1 MIVEIVGSP
10 GLGKTTTAARL
21 DDLAVEPDV
30 DFALLSFADYRKLDQ
45 EIGEAAI
52 MRKWR
57 LVRWWTLAPMG
68 WRHPRLV
75 LSVAMLTLLHGRP
88 FGRRVRKAQRLIAH
102 ALFTERLQARYPDRI
117 CVHHDGFMQCLW
129 STVIDSR
136 KLRGQEMI
144 RSIMQDY
151 YARVRPK
158 MILLQVDDALAKS
171 RVFGRTSTGR
181 FNRDSSPKQRA
192 EFERWLDYYRELVS
206 LLPKDL
212 DLTRIDADA
221 PPPVVAEQV
230 MSALCNRFNR
240 GGRSSIGR
248 S

>member
-10 GLGKTTTAARL
+10 GLGKTTTAAKL
-21 DDLAVEPDV
+21 DDLVVEPDI
-30 DFALLSFADYRKLDQ
+30 DLPLLSFADYRRLDH

-57 LVRWWTLAPMG
+57 VVRWWTLAPMC

-75 LSVAMLTLLHGRP
+75 FSVAMLTLLHGRP
-88 FGRRVRKAQRLIAH
+88 FRHRARKAQRLIAH
-102 ALFTERLQARYPDRI
+102 AYFTERLQARYPDRI
-117 CVHHDGFMQCLW
+117 CIHHDGFTQCLW

-136 KLRGQEMI
+136 KLRGQETI

-158 MILLQVDDALAKS
+158 MILLEVDDALARS
-171 RVFGRTSTGR
+171 RVFGRISTGR
-181 FNRDSSPKQRA
+181 FNRDSSPKRRA
-192 EFERWLDYYRELVS
+192 EFEHWLDYYRELVG

-212 DLTRIDADA
+212 DTTRIDADV
-221 PPPVVAEQV
+221 PPAVVAERV
-230 MSALCNRFNR
+230 ISALRKDSAL
-240 GGRSSIGR
+240 GMSDPA
-248 S
+248 

>member
-21 DDLAVEPDV
+21 DDLVVEPDV
-30 DFALLSFADYRKLDQ
+30 DLPLLSFSDYRKLDR

-52 MRKWR
+52 MRKWWF
-57 LVRWWTLAPMG
+57 VRWWTLAPMC

-102 ALFTERLQARYPDRI
+102 AFFTEKLLVSYPDRI
-117 CVHHDGFMQCLW
+117 CIHHDGFMQCLW
-129 STVIDSR
+129 SMVIDSR
-136 KLRGQEMI
+136 NLRGHEMI
-144 RSIMQDY
+144 RSVIHDY

-171 RVFGRTSTGR
+171 RVFGRISTGR

-212 DLTRIDADA
+212 DMTRIDADA

-230 MSALCNRFNR
+230 MSALRNRFNR
-240 GGRSSIGR
+240 EGRCWMGRS
-248 S
+248 